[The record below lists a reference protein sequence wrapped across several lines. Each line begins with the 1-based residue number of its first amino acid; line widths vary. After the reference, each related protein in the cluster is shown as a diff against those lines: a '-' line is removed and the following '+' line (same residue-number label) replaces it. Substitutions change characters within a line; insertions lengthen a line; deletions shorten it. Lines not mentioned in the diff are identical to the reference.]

1 MSSVNLVGKH
11 IVVTG
16 ANSGIG
22 YATALELAQ
31 LGAKVTLVCRNQERG
46 QAAVERIRSASSTAD
61 IELMLCDMA
70 AQRSI
75 QAFCRAFRARYKTL
89 DVLVNNAGA
98 YLARKSVTPENL
110 ESTFAINHMGYFLT
124 ARGLLPS
131 LRAATTARIVN
142 VASFG
147 HYFGRIN
154 WSDINYD
161 SRRYSALGSYCTSK
175 LMNIQFTRQLARL
188 LADDHIDVNCLHPG
202 SIRSGFAREEN
213 DAFGWLVKL
222 GGFALSSSAKGAQ
235 TSIFLASQPAVSG
248 VSGAYFVRCKQTQ
261 PSRSARDDAQA
272 ERLWQL
278 SESLIVHDPLDDHD

>member
-22 YATALELAQ
+22 YVTAFELAQ
-31 LGAKVTLVCRNQERG
+31 LGAKVTLVCRDQERG
-46 QAAVERIRSASSTAD
+46 QAAVERIRAASRTAD
-61 IELMLCDMA
+61 VELMLCDMA
-70 AQRSI
+70 DQRSI
-75 QAFCRAFRARYKTL
+75 QAFCRAFRARHRAL

-98 YLARKSVTPENL
+98 YLAQRAVTPENL
-110 ESTFAINHMGYFLT
+110 EATFAINHMGYFLT

-131 LRAATTARIVN
+131 LRAAGAARIVN

-154 WSDINYD
+154 WSDINYED
-161 SRRYSALGSYCTSK
+161 RRYSALGAYCASK
-175 LMNIQFTRQLARL
+175 LMNIQFTRTLAEV
-188 LADDHIDVNCLHPG
+188 LADDKIDVNCLHPG
-202 SIRSGFAREEN
+202 SIRSGFARKEN

-222 GGFALSSSAKGAQ
+222 GGFALSSSEKGAK
-235 TSIFLASQPAVSG
+235 TSVFLASQPEVSG
-248 VSGAYFVRCKQTQ
+248 VSGEYFVRCKPTR
-261 PSRSARDDAQA
+261 PSRSARDGAQA

-278 SESLIVHDPLDDHD
+278 SESLMVHDPLDDI